1 MLFTLSP
8 SRFFMARSPFLKKL
22 EKLAASSDV
31 ICIPHFHWTTKSSWT
46 VRRGCHCL
54 QMGRLP
60 SHSVIMLSRW
70 KTPGAIKPL
79 RIIDKQWFHHCH
91 KVMDSWLGLSQIKSN
106 CQESNLD
113 HQLVHTRIVSRKE
126 PSTWL
131 HSFADENWWTYVA
144 SLSVVGLKHG
154 WTMLKH
160 TKTLSKEV

>member
-8 SRFFMARSPFLKKL
+8 SRFFMARSPFLKKF
-22 EKLAASSDV
+22 EKLAVSSDV

-91 KVMDSWLGLSQIKSN
+91 KVRDFWLGLSQIKSN

-126 PSTWL
+126 PSTWF